1 MNKLIPSIVFAM
13 LTTASSMA
21 TAAEQTIKLSVPDMT
36 CISCPYM
43 VKQAISAVDGIKAVE
58 ATMED
63 RSATVTFED
72 TLTSIEAIQQATAD
86 IGYPSTPVEE
96 KTGS

>member
-1 MNKLIPSIVFAM
+1 MKKFHMAAVFIVASIAPAVAI
-13 LTTASSMA
+13 
-21 TAAEQTIKLSVPDMT
+21 AAEKTVKLSVPGMT
-36 CISCPYM
+36 CASCPYM

-72 TLTSIEAIQQATAD
+72 TLTSVEAIQQATAN
-86 IGYPSTPVEE
+86 IGYPSTLYEA
-96 KTGS
+96 KSGS

>member
-1 MNKLIPSIVFAM
+1 MNKLILSLVFAM
-13 LTTASSMA
+13 LASASSMA
-21 TAAEQTIKLSVPDMT
+21 VAAEQTIKLSVPDMT
-36 CISCPYM
+36 CVSCPYM

-72 TLTSIEAIQQATAD
+72 TLTSIEAIQQATAN
-86 IGYPSTPVEE
+86 IGYPSTLFET

>member
-1 MNKLIPSIVFAM
+1 MKKLIPSTLFAIFA
-13 LTTASSMA
+13 TASSVA
-21 TAAEQTIKLSVPDMT
+21 VAGEQTIKLSVPDMT
-36 CISCPYM
+36 CVSCPYI

-72 TLTSIEAIQQATAD
+72 TLTSIEAIQQATAS
-86 IGYPSTPVEE
+86 IGYPSSLYEP
-96 KTGS
+96 KSGS